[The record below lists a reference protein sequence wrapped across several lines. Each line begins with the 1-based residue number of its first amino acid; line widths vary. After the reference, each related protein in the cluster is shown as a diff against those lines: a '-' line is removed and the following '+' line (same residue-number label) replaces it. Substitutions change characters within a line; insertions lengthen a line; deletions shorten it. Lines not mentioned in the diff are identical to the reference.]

1 MLVNK
6 QRQQEEIVYDM
17 LLIPAVRLF
26 LNNQFTFT
34 VHNSSPCADIH
45 KQFPI
50 GCCYVMRLVLQQLIG
65 VYNKWLTMLLWCVYS
80 D

>member
-6 QRQQEEIVYDM
+6 QRQQEEIVYGV

-34 VHNSSPCADIH
+34 INNS
-45 KQFPI
+45 
-50 GCCYVMRLVLQQLIG
+50 
-65 VYNKWLTMLLWCVYS
+65 
-80 D
+80 